1 MESVI
6 TISTLSQVQLD
17 TRWVWFHLV
26 WSTRRICL
34 LDLFNMAALQR
45 WDSTVPSVGPFSK
58 EAPLQEKKK
67 ASQVK
72 PLMKLM
78 TSPEKLEADLFW
90 ISPPAI

>member
-1 MESVI
+1 
-6 TISTLSQVQLD
+6 
-17 TRWVWFHLV
+17 
-26 WSTRRICL
+26 
-34 LDLFNMAALQR
+34 MAALQR

-78 TSPEKLEADLFW
+78 TSPEKLDADLFW